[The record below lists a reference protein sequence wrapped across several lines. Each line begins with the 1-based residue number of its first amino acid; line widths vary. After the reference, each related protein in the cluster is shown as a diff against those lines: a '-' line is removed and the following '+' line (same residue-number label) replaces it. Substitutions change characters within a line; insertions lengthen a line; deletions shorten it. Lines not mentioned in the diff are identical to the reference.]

1 MINKKLILT
10 LTIFLSLVFIALLI
24 LIIRVNSSACFGY
37 LDNGVC
43 YSIGD
48 EVRKDGNY
56 YYIDQNGDLRPQ
68 KADGASCQNNVECLN
83 NLCSDNVCVDI
94 YKEAKKS
101 TDLTK
106 EAEERSRNL
115 QLGYDVSISIQTKKD
130 TYNRGEII
138 KLN

>member
-1 MINKKLILT
+1 MTNKKLILT
-10 LTIFLSLVFIALLI
+10 LSVFLSLIFLAFLI
-24 LIIRVNSSACFGY
+24 SVIRVNSSACFGY

-48 EVRKDGNY
+48 EVRVNNTY
-56 YYIDQNGDLRPQ
+56 YYIDSNGDLQPQ
-68 KADGASCQNNVECLN
+68 KIDGSSCQNNVECLN

-101 TDLTK
+101 TDLAK
-106 EAEERSRNL
+106 QAEEAARNI
-115 QLGYDVSISIQTKKD
+115 QLGYDVSISIQTQKD
-130 TYNRGEII
+130 TYNRNEVI